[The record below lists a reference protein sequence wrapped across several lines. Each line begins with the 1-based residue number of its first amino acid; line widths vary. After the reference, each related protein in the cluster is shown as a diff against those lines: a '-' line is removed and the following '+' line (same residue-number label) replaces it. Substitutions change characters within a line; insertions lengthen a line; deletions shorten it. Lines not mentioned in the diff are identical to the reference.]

1 MTPILLPVHPL
12 IVVTVF
18 GTKSVSIISL
28 FQSETPRGSD
38 PEIPN
43 LTSDLV
49 TMVNGSLQVWAG
61 WGRTLVHSPGH
72 YSQML
77 LEEIKFNERKH
88 YC

>member
-1 MTPILLPVHPL
+1 M
-12 IVVTVF
+12 VTVF

-72 YSQML
+72 YILKCFWRRSNLMKGSIIV
-77 LEEIKFNERKH
+77 E
-88 YC
+88 